1 MGMDEIKKMLKT
13 DTRPIQ
19 AKELPPN
26 ALCIPLTKQ
35 VCEYIETANNV
46 MNRIANLENNCNLAS
61 CRYNEN
67 GKCTNEEKRNEC
79 VDVSRLVLCLE
90 EK

>member
-1 MGMDEIKKMLKT
+1 MDKINQALKT
-13 DTRPIQ
+13 DTKPSL
-19 AKELPPN
+19 AKELQPN

-35 VCEYIETANNV
+35 VCEYIETANDV
-46 MNRIANLENNCNLAS
+46 MNRIASLENNCNLAS

-67 GKCTNEEKRNEC
+67 GKCTNEEKRKEC
-79 VDVSRLVLCLE
+79 VDVSKLVLCLE